1 MLWYI
6 GRDALLL
13 ALPLAAWEA
22 QRRAGRDAEQG

>member
-13 ALPLAAWEA
+13 ALALFTVEA
-22 QRRAGRDAEQG
+22 RRRAGRLAQG